1 MTARNYDVILTV
13 ADSSAFIP
21 GNAIVGSTSATVGF
35 IANVTQATK
44 QIKVKLNNV
53 LQEFHTSETIT
64 SKSAV
69 ISGTANGVLNT
80 LTVPFQSNVFASE
93 TTTAT
98 TTIASQAPSPF
109 IAEKNA
115 FIQNPIVRLY
125 EIYYPGE
132 WFPPTPEGNPTGDG
146 EGRAW
151 PVNFPLKFADVAGDL
166 ISDLH
171 YNVTYDGDS
180 YIPFP
185 VDVSSLSQGTDGK
198 INELTLTVF
207 NVDNLIS
214 ALVEDP
220 FIVGNNTTWAC
231 VANIN
236 GVPCHGIDPRTINF
250 TPAQVGNAGEQ
261 AFDTLTRARANG
273 FIYDDSI
280 VGYYGQSNAS
290 WNYEQTVTA
299 TDSSGDVGE
308 WRELKNDSRDLQGAV
323 VNIKTTFSNFLDVW
337 PEHSAAKYITGNVI
351 EVYNAMPY
359 RVGDSVKSIKGSTSG
374 TIETIEENRFLFLS
388 NPLEANTAVGDPIY
402 VINSD
407 VDTESY
413 IEDRFKIDQLES
425 LGDDTARFGLVTW
438 LQYFKQVTPRRKYY
452 KNTCQWQYKG
462 EECQYPGPA
471 GGTIPGTSLT
481 ANTNPIG
488 VDNTTASGPEGDICG
503 KNILA
508 CTLRNN
514 SIHFGGFPATGRTI
528 PKQ

>member
-44 QIKVKLNNV
+44 QVKVKLNNV

-80 LTVPFQSNVFASE
+80 LTVPFQSNVRASE

-115 FIQNPIVRLY
+115 FTQNPIVRLY

-132 WFPPTPEGNPTGDG
+132 WFPTTPEGNPTGDG
-146 EGRAW
+146 EGLSW
-151 PVNFPLKFADVAGDL
+151 PTNFPLKFADVAGDL
-166 ISDLH
+166 VSDLQ
-171 YNVTYDGDS
+171 YNVTYNGES

-185 VDVSSLSQGTDGK
+185 VNLTSISQATDGQ

-207 NVDNLIS
+207 NVDNIIS
-214 ALVEDP
+214 TLVEDP
-220 FIVGNNTTWAC
+220 YIVGNNTSNAC
-231 VANIN
+231 VANVN

-250 TPAQVGNAGEQ
+250 TPAQVGNVGEI
-261 AFDTLTRARANG
+261 AFDTLTRARGNG
-273 FIYDDSI
+273 LAYSADVVSL
-280 VGYYGQSNAS
+280 YGKSNAS
-290 WNYEQTVTA
+290 FTKEQTESVKGT
-299 TDSSGDVGE
+299 
-308 WRELKNDSRDLQGAV
+308 WRSLKNDSRDLVGGV

-337 PEHSAAKYITGNVI
+337 PEHSSIKYFTANVI

-359 RVGDSVKSIKGSTSG
+359 RVGDSVRSSRGSTSA
-374 TIETIEENRFLFLS
+374 TIQSIQENRFLFLTNELES
-388 NPLEANTAVGDPIY
+388 NTTVGDDIFI
-402 VINSD
+402 INAD
-407 VDTESY
+407 ADTESY
-413 IEDRFKIDQLES
+413 IEDNFKVDQLES
-425 LGDDTARFGLVTW
+425 LDTTTADFNLVTW

-471 GGTIPGTSLT
+471 GGTIPGTTLT
-481 ANTNPIG
+481 ANTNPIAA
-488 VDNTTASGPEGDICG
+488 DNTTASGPEGDICG

-508 CTLRNN
+508 CTIRNN

>member
-1 MTARNYDVILTV
+1 MTARNYDIILTV
-13 ADSSAFIP
+13 ASAAGFIP
-21 GNAIVGSTSATVGF
+21 GNSIVGSTSTTVGF
-35 IANVTQATK
+35 IANVNATNN

-53 LQEFHTSETIT
+53 EQEFHNSETIT
-64 SKSAV
+64 SNSVV

-80 LTVPFQSNVFASE
+80 LTVPFQANVLSSE
-93 TTTAT
+93 ETTAT
-98 TTIASQAPSPF
+98 TTIASQTPSPF

-115 FIQNPIVRLY
+115 FTQNPIVRLY
-125 EIYYPGE
+125 EVYYPGE
-132 WFPPTPEGNPTGDG
+132 WFPTTPEGNPTNEG

-151 PVNFPLKFADVAGDL
+151 PTNFPIKFADVIGDL
-166 ISDLH
+166 VSDLQ

-185 VDVSSLSQGTDGK
+185 VDISSISQATDGQ

-207 NVDNLIS
+207 NVDNIIS
-214 ALVEDP
+214 TLVEDP
-220 FIVGNNTTWAC
+220 YIVGNNTSNSC

-250 TPAQVGNAGEQ
+250 TPAEVGNVGEV

-273 FIYDDSI
+273 LAYSADI
-280 VGYYGQSNAS
+280 VSLYGQSNAS
-290 WNYEQTVTA
+290 FIKDETESVNGT
-299 TDSSGDVGE
+299 
-308 WRELKNDSRDLQGAV
+308 WRDLKNDSRDLQGAV
-323 VNIKTTFSNFLDVW
+323 VNIKTTFASFLDVW
-337 PEHSAAKYITGNVI
+337 PEHSSVKYITGNVV

-359 RVGDSVKSIKGSTSG
+359 RVGDSVRSSKGSTSAS
-374 TIETIEENRFLFLS
+374 IQSIEENRFLFL
-388 NPLEANTAVGDPIY
+388 NGELEANTNIGDDIFI
-402 VINSD
+402 INSD

-413 IEDRFKIDQLES
+413 VEDRFKIDQLES
-425 LGDDTARFGLVTW
+425 LDTQVASFNLVTW

-462 EECQYPGPA
+462 EECQYPGPG
-471 GGTIPGTSLT
+471 GGTIPGTTLT

>member
-13 ADSSAFIP
+13 ADAANFIP
-21 GNAIVGSTSATVGF
+21 GNSIVGSTSATVGF
-35 IANVTQATK
+35 IANVNITTK

-53 LQEFHTSETIT
+53 VQEFHTSETIT

-69 ISGTANGVLNT
+69 ISGSANGAINT
-80 LTVPFQSNVFASE
+80 LSLPFQSNVFASE

-98 TTIASQAPSPF
+98 TTIASQAPSPY

-115 FIQNPIVRLY
+115 FTQNPIVRLF

-132 WFPPTPEGNPTGDG
+132 WFPIDQFGNPTEDG

-166 ISDLH
+166 VSDLQ

-185 VDVSSLSQGTDGK
+185 VDISNIAQGTDGK
-198 INELTLTVF
+198 INELNLTIF
-207 NVDNLIS
+207 NVDNIIS

-220 FIVGNNTTWAC
+220 FIVGNNITWSC
-231 VANIN
+231 VANVN
-236 GVPCHGIDPRTINF
+236 GTPCHGIDPRTINF
-250 TPAQVGNAGEQ
+250 TPSQVGNVGEQ

-273 FIYDDSI
+273 FSYSTAI

-290 WNYEQTVTA
+290 WNYEQTITSPA
-299 TDSSGDVGE
+299 TDGTKGV
-308 WRELKNDSRDLQGAV
+308 WRSLKDDSRDLQGAV
-323 VNIKTTFSNFLDVW
+323 VNIKTTFANFLDVW
-337 PEHSAAKYITGNVI
+337 PEHSSVKYVSGGVV
-351 EVYNAMPY
+351 EVYNSMPY
-359 RVGDSVKSIKGSTSG
+359 RVGDTIKSASSTNTA
-374 TIETIEENRFLFLS
+374 TINTIEENRFLFIS
-388 NPLEANTAVGDPIY
+388 NNLTPTPNLGENIFIVNADA
-402 VINSD
+402 
-407 VDTESY
+407 DTESFM
-413 IEDRFKIDQLES
+413 EDRFKINQLES
-425 LGDDTARFGLVTW
+425 LGETTASFNLVTW

-462 EECQYPGPA
+462 EECQYPGPG
-471 GGTIPGTSLT
+471 GGTIPGTSLS

-488 VDNTTASGPEGDICG
+488 VDNATASGPEGDICG

>member
-1 MTARNYDVILTV
+1 MTGLR
-13 ADSSAFIP
+13 
-21 GNAIVGSTSATVGF
+21 
-35 IANVTQATK
+35 
-44 QIKVKLNNV
+44 
-53 LQEFHTSETIT
+53 FHS
-64 SKSAV
+64 
-69 ISGTANGVLNT
+69 
-80 LTVPFQSNVFASE
+80 
-93 TTTAT
+93 
-98 TTIASQAPSPF
+98 
-109 IAEKNA
+109 
-115 FIQNPIVRLY
+115 VR
-125 EIYYPGE
+125 I
-132 WFPPTPEGNPTGDG
+132 
-146 EGRAW
+146 
-151 PVNFPLKFADVAGDL
+151 
-166 ISDLH
+166 
-171 YNVTYDGDS
+171 
-180 YIPFP
+180 
-185 VDVSSLSQGTDGK
+185 
-198 INELTLTVF
+198 TVF

-220 FIVGNNTTWAC
+220 FIVGNNITWAC

-323 VNIKTTFSNFLDVW
+323 VNIKTTFANFLDVW

-388 NPLEANTAVGDPIY
+388 NSLEANTAVGDPIY

-481 ANTNPIG
+481 ANTNPTG
-488 VDNTTASGPEGDICG
+488 TGDAAVSAAAGLWLDAGLGCG
-503 KNILA
+503 DVRA
-508 CTLRNN
+508 NN
-514 SIHFGGFPATGRTI
+514 MCA
-528 PKQ
+528 